1 MTGSAHRGQCFSLL
15 LCGEHSWRNVSFPLG
30 TIGEERRSIW
40 VRVDPFGKLL
50 LRLFEHNGESSGIGD
65 VPSETN
71 QQLLLNA
78 IPQTES
84 GTGRRIDQA
93 IVATENAYWGEVQ
106 AFPFDLHSHSH
117 ALLGSNIHKLTF
129 LS

>member
-1 MTGSAHRGQCFSLL
+1 MLIVRSLMTGSAHRGQCFSLL

-65 VPSETN
+65 VPVPLKFCPNLNGLLSPQISSDVPVKGVDKVSLVETS
-71 QQLLLNA
+71 L
-78 IPQTES
+78 
-84 GTGRRIDQA
+84 
-93 IVATENAYWGEVQ
+93 
-106 AFPFDLHSHSH
+106 
-117 ALLGSNIHKLTF
+117 
-129 LS
+129 